1 MDGFDPHKLRPL
13 AKLEP
18 VWAPIVHSY
27 APQAI
32 EFTGTLLT
40 QLLAFWLPSVLY
52 LCLDWFFPSY
62 SQRHK
67 IQPAPKQP
75 TRREIRHCFAVVAQ
89 NQLLTSGLHLL
100 QLTLVSTTGLRSSSY
115 RIEPGLPALPE
126 LARDFVLCLLLREAL
141 FYYSHRLFHIPYF
154 YVRIHKKHHKF
165 TAPIALAAQFA
176 HPVEQIFANA
186 LPISVPPQI
195 VGSHVVTF
203 WIFLAWELFN
213 TATVHSGYDFFRNK
227 AKMHDLHHE
236 KFNLN
241 YGSIGLLDWV
251 HGTDILEKKRRD

>member
-1 MDGFDPHKLRPL
+1 MDLDLRPF
-13 AKLEP
+13 AKLERF
-18 VWAPIVHSY
+18 WAPIVASY
-27 APQAI
+27 SRPAI
-32 EFTGTLLT
+32 EFAGTLLI
-40 QLLAFWLPSVLY
+40 QFLAFWLPSVFY
-52 LCLDWFFPSY
+52 IWLDSLFPAY

-75 TRREIRHCFAVVAQ
+75 TRQEIRYCFRVVAQ
-89 NQLLTSGLHLL
+89 NQLLTTGLHLL
-100 QLTLVSTTGLRSSSY
+100 QLVLVNKTGVQASSY
-115 RIEPGLPALPE
+115 RIEASLPALPE
-126 LARDFVLCLLLREAL
+126 LARDIILCLLLREAF
-141 FYYSHRLFHIPYF
+141 FYYSHRLFHHPYF
-154 YVRIHKKHHKF
+154 YVRIHKKHHRF

-176 HPVEQIFANA
+176 HPIEQIFANA

-203 WIFLAWELFN
+203 WVFLAWELFN

-251 HGTDILEKKRRD
+251 HGTDELKKRRVD

>member
-1 MDGFDPHKLRPL
+1 MEKAWVH
-13 AKLEP
+13 
-18 VWAPIVHSY
+18 IVENYS
-27 APQAI
+27 PQSI
-32 EFTGTLLT
+32 EFTGTLVT
-40 QLLAFWLPSVLY
+40 QFLAFWIPSIFY
-52 LCLDWFFPSY
+52 ICLDSLFPAY
-62 SQRHK
+62 SERHK

-75 TRREIRHCFAVVAQ
+75 SRKEIKHCFWVVAQ

-100 QLTLVSTTGLRSSSY
+100 QLTLVTKTGLRTSSY
-115 RIEPGLPALPE
+115 RIEPTLPSLPE
-126 LARDFVLCLLLREAL
+126 LLRDIVLCLLLREAF

-165 TAPIALAAQFA
+165 TAPIALAAQYA
-176 HPVEQIFANA
+176 HPIEQIFANA

-195 VGSHVVTF
+195 VGSHVLTF
-203 WIFLAWELFN
+203 WAFLAFELFN
-213 TATVHSGYDFFRNK
+213 TATVHSGYDFFQNK

-251 HGTDILEKKRRD
+251 HGTNQLAKRRD